1 MENLRG
7 KKGEYCCGSVS
18 TRDITCTQAKYLWDD
33 KEWCAG
39 STKKG
44 PWENEIKAYVD
55 GRMNAFSVNAESD
68 VLGDVPYLSYDNLQS
83 VSIGQ
88 DYRNAIERVE

>member
-1 MENLRG
+1 
-7 KKGEYCCGSVS
+7 
-18 TRDITCTQAKYLWDD
+18 
-33 KEWCAG
+33 
-39 STKKG
+39 
-44 PWENEIKAYVD
+44 
-55 GRMNAFSVNAESD
+55 MNAFSVNAESD